1 MLARLE
7 AAEPEGCYD
16 DQCYDDQ
23 GCYDTSGCRPGIY
36 VRTASG
42 LVCAGCGGDP
52 PALRFAVGSRVE
64 CRMHDGTP
72 EAVLSGAQQAGGQ
85 GVFLTPEKLLTCFH
99 TILRVRFRGHLS
111 SAPSFWAP

>member
-23 GCYDTSGCRPGIY
+23 GCHDLTSRCRLGIY

-64 CRMHDGTP
+64 CRMHDGMP
-72 EAVLSGAQQAGGQ
+72 EAVLSEAPHAGGQ
-85 GVFLTPEKLLTCFH
+85 GVF
-99 TILRVRFRGHLS
+99 
-111 SAPSFWAP
+111 